1 MVETAMLQIYSIV
14 DNHTMEKINSQAHI
28 SITNTYHGGKLLPL
42 GISVLKRNFTHVH
55 FSDKRKPF
63 RIGPYKILYRLSDVT
78 YEFLSQDGSAFQIH

>member
-42 GISVLKRNFTHVH
+42 GIFVLKRNFTHVLNY
-55 FSDKRKPF
+55 P
-63 RIGPYKILYRLSDVT
+63 T
-78 YEFLSQDGSAFQIH
+78 YLTTAPQKHM